1 VSLLAAALVFVV
13 ACLTRTAD
21 APGVFWDDGVYLVSA
36 RALALGEGYVL
47 PHLPGAPAAVHFP
60 PGFPALLA
68 VVWRLWP
75 SYPDNL
81 VLLKL
86 VNPLLLAL
94 ATWLAVRYATR
105 TLGVPA
111 RVAAAVAV
119 LFAASLPL
127 LVLANVLFSE
137 PLFLCA
143 VLATLAA
150 AEGREDPGMRRALVT
165 GALAGAATLVRTLG
179 LALVPGVM
187 LALWLRGRRREAC
200 VAGAASLALIVPWSA
215 WSAAHLDTLAAP
227 LRGSYGPYLDWALA
241 LYRSHGAPLV
251 ARILT
256 TNLGALFRSAGVAL
270 FPWGPIAIRP
280 LLLVLVV
287 LTIGVG
293 ALAVRRR
300 APALLLFAALYALL
314 VLAWPYQ
321 PERFL
326 WAVWPLVGLLL
337 ARGAVEC
344 WRVGGDPLAT
354 AGVRAS
360 TALLCAVALV
370 ASVGVG
376 GYTARGAS
384 RGWFRSASTR
394 NAMALAPVVDWV
406 RTHTAPTD
414 IVACDGEPYVH
425 LQTGRTVVPVHVL
438 SPDEYLAGTPLDQ
451 AADDLRAL
459 IRTGRPR
466 FLVLSGG
473 TAELA
478 AAPLLDGAGGTPALV
493 PLDTLPGGGAAYRVV
508 LP

>member
-13 ACLTRTAD
+13 ACLTRTPD

-36 RALALGEGYVL
+36 RALALGQGYVL

-75 SYPDNL
+75 AYPDNL

-86 VNPLLLAL
+86 VNPVLLAL
-94 ATWLAVRYATR
+94 AAGLAVRYATR
-105 TLGVPA
+105 VLGVPA
-111 RVAAAVAV
+111 WAAAVSAV

-137 PLFLCA
+137 PLFLCS
-143 VLATLAA
+143 VLATLLA
-150 AEGREDPGMRRALVT
+150 AEWSANGGARRAVVA
-165 GALAGAATLVRTLG
+165 GALAAAAALVRTLG
-179 LALVPGVM
+179 LALVPALMIG
-187 LALWLRGRRREAC
+187 LWLRGRRREA
-200 VAGAASLALIVPWSA
+200 VIAGATSLVCIVPWSL
-215 WSAAHLDTLAAP
+215 WSAARLATLPPP

-241 LYRSHGAPLV
+241 LYQSHGAPFL

-270 FPWGPIAIRP
+270 FPWGPVAIRP
-280 LLLVLVV
+280 MLLVLVV
-287 LTIGVG
+287 VTIGVG
-293 ALAVRRR
+293 AVAVRRA
-300 APALLLFAALYALL
+300 APTLLVFAATYAAL

-344 WRVGGDPLAT
+344 WRVGGAAVAT

-360 TALLCAVALV
+360 TALLCTVAVA
-370 ASVGVG
+370 ATVGVG

-384 RGWFRSASTR
+384 RGWFRSASAR
-394 NAMALAPVVDWV
+394 NADALAPVVAWV
-406 RTHTAPTD
+406 SAHTAPTD
-414 IVACDGEPYVH
+414 VIACDGEPYVH

-438 SPDEYLAGTPLDQ
+438 SPDEYLAGTPLEQ

-478 AAPLLDGAGGTPALV
+478 AAPLLDGAGGSPALV
-493 PLDTLPGGGAAYRVV
+493 PLDTLPGGGAAFRVV